1 MIIDMVS
8 DSHMYLTCGLQ
19 VKDSLTVVLKIYMVP
34 QGIVSSQ
41 SPVLVRVY
49 EFVCFSCRFMKI

>member
-19 VKDSLTVVLKIYMVP
+19 VKDSLTVVLKIYMHGAARDREQP
-34 QGIVSSQ
+34 EPCISTR
-41 SPVLVRVY
+41 L
-49 EFVCFSCRFMKI
+49 